1 MLGKNAE
8 NPKKQ
13 RPGDR
18 AAKKPSLRSES
29 LEDRILLS
37 GTWVDADGDEI
48 AGPSNSS
55 DTFTGSELADIAEA
69 GAGDDL
75 LLGNGGDDFLD
86 GGSGDDQVHG
96 GAGDDV
102 VAGDAGDDL
111 LSGGAGDDLIVG
123 GEGTDT
129 VTYAGSASGVQVDL
143 EAETAT
149 GEGDDTVI
157 GVENVVG
164 SSHDDTLAGD
174 AGANVIDGGSGD
186 DSISGGGGGDTLSGG
201 AGDDLVDGGSGDD
214 VLGGGSGD
222 DTILGG
228 SGDDTIDGGTGDDTI
243 DGGAGD
249 DLILGGAGDDTI
261 EGGTGFDTLDY
272 SNATTGMNVDLA
284 AGTATG
290 MGEDSISG
298 IERVQGS
305 AHSDTITGD
314 DNANVLLGGAGSD
327 VLSGG
332 LGDDTLE
339 GGEGDDTLVGGGGA
353 DTLVGGAGDD
363 TFIADEHDTI
373 SGGAGTDTVS
383 FATAQAGV
391 TFDASATQIEHVT
404 GSSHDDVFEF
414 SAASDGQVYT
424 IDGGGGYN
432 VIDLGQFE
440 ATDLTIDSENGIV
453 TVALDGGGT
462 FEIHF
467 QNVDHISVGGA
478 SGAPALSIDPVVG
491 QESSL
496 VEVHST
502 GLSGSTAPLSYT
514 WTQVSGPAITL
525 DGADTGTPSFQA
537 PELSASSTV
546 RLQVEIS
553 DGTNTTIET
562 VTIGISATNDPVVLD
577 AGPDQFAS
585 EGDPVTLNSSAVD
598 PEGKLVVQ
606 SWTQVGGPSVELSGA
621 DTGTPSFDAPDL
633 AEDTELVFEVSA
645 SDGEHTVTSQVSVFV
660 EANDDAVLVSTGPDK
675 VVQEGASVQ
684 LQAAAVDPEGQAL
697 TYTWTQTGGPTVVLT
712 GADGQSPTFVAPEGV
727 SNTTLEFQVAV
738 SDGQNV
744 STDSITITVDADDD
758 RPLITSAPNL
768 IADEGDVVM
777 LNAQATDPEGAGL
790 EYSWRQVGG
799 PAVTLSNA
807 GTQSPSFAA
816 PESVSN
822 TYLTFEVSVTD
833 GNSTT
838 IDLVDVLVNADNDA
852 PEVSASSDASLEA
865 GTSGT
870 LSASATDPEGK
881 ALSYSWTQVG
891 GPTATLSNTNS
902 ADATFT
908 APGVTET
915 TVLTFQVEVTDG
927 SSTTIDTV
935 SVTVEPAESSGSG
948 GSGGSGGG
956 SGSGGSGGEG
966 GSGGGEGGGGGS
978 SPPPPLSI
986 EAPPMLDAPEGDTV
1000 TLDVGVTQSTGDVEY
1015 SWRQIAGSQTITLDA
1030 DDIAN
1035 PSFTVPEHVDNE
1047 IYIFEVTVED
1057 DTGTK
1062 TVEVAVRVVADNDGP
1077 TASIDSDPTEL
1088 AAGVFEIGST
1098 ASDAEGQNLAYRW
1111 VQIDG
1116 PAVHMFED
1124 DTAALRFSTSMLQE
1138 AADVTFE
1145 LQVSDGTNIT
1155 TELVTFTAEP
1165 GNEGPQVSAGN
1176 DQSVA
1181 EGGTVTLDSVASDPN
1196 GDTLT
1201 YQWVQTGG
1209 PAVVLSD
1216 ATAASP
1222 TFEAPNLAGDAD
1234 ITFELTVSDGTLT
1247 ATDSVTI
1254 HIEAENDPPTVDA
1267 GPFQSVQEG
1276 DTVVLGAV
1284 GTDAEGGSLTY
1295 QWTQVGGPT
1304 VALTGD
1310 GTATPSFV
1318 APEDV
1323 TNTYVT
1329 FEVAASDGEHTVVD
1343 RVMVLINAD
1352 NDGPTLNAGA
1362 DFSAEEGTQ
1371 VTLAASATDPE
1382 GQPLTHTWVQT
1393 GGPAVTLSD
1402 ASSLSPTFDAPNV
1415 LNDTEITFQVTS
1427 TDGEHTVVDTI
1438 TVTITGENDAPTPTN
1453 ATTIVTEDMEGVVT
1467 LSGSDPDLT
1476 DAVESFRID
1485 ALPSTGTL
1493 KLNGVAVSAGDVV
1506 SATDVASGALTYDPP
1521 ADWSGTADFQFSAFD
1536 GEAWSDAL
1544 GTQSITVVGAADAPI
1559 VTTAAASGVE
1569 ESSIALTVDVQL
1581 SDTDGSESITKFQVS
1596 GAPVG
1601 SIFTDGVTT
1610 VTAWNGTAD
1619 ITALDLG
1626 SLSMIPG
1633 DDHDQD
1639 FTLTFSATSTE
1650 GGGGDQ
1656 TVGAATLDVH
1666 IDPVNDAPLPQ
1677 DSSISIDEDTPTVV
1691 NLNALELDTGDT
1703 IQTYRIDSLPS
1714 TGTLTLDGAAVSAG
1728 QELSATDVLSGKL
1741 VFTPDADAH
1750 GEVSFQ
1756 FSASDGEVWSAAPG
1770 TFTIDVVG
1778 VADAPDV
1785 TTTDIFMNEDGTAPL
1800 DFSFALTDTDGSE
1813 SISKVTVSGA
1823 PVGSTF
1829 TDGTN
1834 TAMSVGSPIDMTGWD
1849 LDNLTITPSA
1859 NYEQDFGLTVSV
1871 TAREADSG
1879 HTTTASETLT
1889 VHVTAMNDAPVVQ
1902 AGALTMDE
1910 DSIASISLS
1919 ALELDQGD
1927 TIEQF
1932 RIDELPEHGVL
1943 TFNGTAV
1950 VAGQVIDAALV
1961 ESGELRFEPDTD
1973 WSGQTTLTFSASDGQ
1988 AWSETAGEFQITVE
2002 GVADAPELDVAAASG
2017 SEDTAIALD
2026 ISSALTDLDGSESL
2040 EITISGVPDGALL
2053 SAGADQGGGV
2063 WTLSPAQLDGL
2074 TITPPAD
2081 DADNFTLTVTATATD
2096 DSGDTAS
2103 TSATIDVSVE
2113 GVADAPTLEVSDT
2126 SGQEDT
2132 AIALD
2137 ISSALTDLDGSES
2150 LEVSISGVPEG
2161 ASLSAGADQ
2170 GGGVWTLS
2178 PAQLDGLTITPPTDS
2193 SEGFTLAITATATDD
2208 SGDTATTSASIDVS
2222 VEGVADAPTLDVSD
2236 ATGQEDTTI
2245 ALDIS
2250 SALTDLDGSESLE
2263 VTISGVPDGALLSA
2277 GADQGG
2283 GVWTLSPA
2291 QLDGLTLTPPAD
2303 DADNF
2308 TLTVTATAADDSGD
2322 TASTSATIDVSV
2334 EGVADAPTLEVSDTS
2349 GQEDTAIAL
2358 DISSALTDLDGSESL
2373 EVTISGVPE
2382 GALLSAGADQGGG
2395 TWTLSPAQLDGLTI
2409 TPPADNA
2416 DSFTL
2421 SVTAT
2426 ATDDSGDT
2434 ATTSAS
2440 IDVSIEG
2447 VADAP
2452 TLDVSDATG
2461 QEDTTIA
2468 LDISSALTDLDGSE
2482 SLEVTISG
2490 VPDGASLSAGTDQ
2503 GGGVWTLSPEQLDG
2517 LTITPPADNADGFT
2531 LTVTATATDD
2541 SGDTASTSAAIEV
2554 SVDSVA
2560 DAALLDV
2567 ADASG
2572 AEDTAIA
2579 LDITASLADLD
2590 GSEGLSVTIS
2600 GVPEGASLSAGTDQG
2615 GGVWSL
2621 NPEQLDGLTVTP
2633 PADNAESFTLTVL
2646 ATTTDDSGDTAT
2658 STATIDVSVE
2668 GIADAPTL
2676 NVADSAGQED
2686 TAIPLDVTSTLTDL
2700 DGSESLQVTIAGV
2713 PEGASLSAGVDHGD
2727 GIWTL
2732 TPGQLDGLTITPPP
2746 DSADGFSLTITATA
2760 IDDSGDT
2767 ASTSTTIDVSVE
2779 GIADAPTLSV
2789 SSVSTSEGAT
2799 IALDISAS
2807 SADSDGSE
2815 DLVITISG
2823 VPQGATL
2830 SAGSDEGGGVWK
2842 LAPTQLDGLT
2852 LTPPADQAESFALVV
2867 TATATEASGDASSST
2882 ATIDVDITPLPA
2894 PEPEPAVPSETEPE
2908 AEPEPKPAVPVAE
2921 PQPPEPSTVPAVPA
2935 EEPTPPEPTPEPGAP
2950 IATQPEPIEPVE
2962 PEPEPTPAAEQ
2973 PAPAKS
2979 PAPEIAPN
2987 PADAEASGGPQGD
3000 SEPTPETGQA
3010 PAADVFGTDFAGQW
3024 PEQLEEELGQVQDQ
3038 IDELNNEVIGV
3049 QLTDP
3054 APLDL
3059 VDILTPY
3066 EPEAA
3071 EVSSLPPPGALLFE
3085 LAAEQA
3091 SQGREGAGDAPA
3103 ASDQIREAPSDGNQT
3118 YTSGRSEASPP
3129 SMLGL
3134 LWAMVRSIGPNKHER
3149 DRHS

>member
-1 MLGKNAE
+1 MLGKNAQ
-8 NPKKQ
+8 NPKNQ
-13 RPGDR
+13 RPGSMTP
-18 AAKKPSLRSES
+18 KKASLRSES

-37 GTWVDADGDEI
+37 GTWVDADGDEV

-69 GAGDDL
+69 GAGDDV

-86 GGSGDDQVHG
+86 GGTGDDQVHG

-102 VAGDAGDDL
+102 VAGDAGDDT

-129 VTYAGSASGVQVDL
+129 VTYNDSNSGVQVDL

-149 GEGDDTVI
+149 GEGTDTVI
-157 GVENVVG
+157 DVENVVG
-164 SSHDDTLAGD
+164 SSHDDTLTGD
-174 AGANVIDGGSGD
+174 SGVNVIDGGAGD
-186 DSISGGGGGDTLSGG
+186 DSISGGGGSDTLLGG

-214 VLGGGSGD
+214 ALGGGSGH

-228 SGDDTIDGGTGDDTI
+228 SGGDTIDGGTGDDTI
-243 DGGAGD
+243 DGGTGD
-249 DLILGGAGDDTI
+249 DLILGGSGNDTI
-261 EGGTGFDTLDY
+261 EGGAGFDTLDY
-272 SNATTGMNVDLA
+272 SDATTGMNVNLGT
-284 AGTATG
+284 GTATG
-290 MGEDSISG
+290 MGTDSISG

-305 AHSDTITGD
+305 THSDTITGD
-314 DNANVLLGGAGSD
+314 DNGNELIGGAGSD
-327 VLSGG
+327 VLDGG

-339 GGEGDDTLVGGGGA
+339 SGEGDDTLIGGGGA
-353 DTLVGGAGDD
+353 DTLIGGAGDD

-383 FATAQAGV
+383 FATAQAGI
-391 TFDASATQIEHVT
+391 TFDASVTQVEHVT
-404 GSSHDDVFEF
+404 GSTHDDVFAF

-432 VIDLGQFE
+432 VIDLDQFD
-440 ATDLTIDSENGIV
+440 AADLTIDSANGVV

-462 FEIHF
+462 FDIHF
-467 QNVDHISVGGA
+467 DNVDHISVDGEND
-478 SGAPALSIDPVVG
+478 ALAISIDPVVG

-496 VEVHST
+496 VEVHAT
-502 GLSGSTAPLSYT
+502 GLSGSASPLTYT

-525 DGADTGTPSFQA
+525 DGADTGNPSFQA
-537 PELSASSTV
+537 PELSASTTV

-562 VTIGISATNDPVVLD
+562 VTIGVSATNDPVVLD

-606 SWTQVGGPSVELSGA
+606 SWTQVGGPSVQLDGA
-621 DTGTPSFDAPDL
+621 DTGSPTFNAPDL
-633 AEDTELVFEVSA
+633 TEDTELVFEVSA
-645 SDGEHTVTSQVSVFV
+645 SDGEHAVTSRVSVFV
-660 EANDDAVLVSTGPDK
+660 EANDDAALVSAGPDK
-675 VVQEGASVQ
+675 VVQEGSSVQ
-684 LQAAAVDPEGQAL
+684 LHATAVDPEGQAL
-697 TYTWTQTGGPTVVLT
+697 TYTWTQTGGPTVTLS
-712 GADGQSPTFVAPEGV
+712 GADGESPTFVAPEGV
-727 SNTTLEFQVAV
+727 SNTTLEFRVTV
-738 SDGQNV
+738 SDGENV
-744 STDSITITVDADDD
+744 STDSVTITVDADDD
-758 RPLITSAPNL
+758 RPRITSAPNL
-768 IADEGDVVM
+768 IADEGDVVL
-777 LNAQATDPEGAGL
+777 LNAEATDPEGAGL

-799 PAVTLSNA
+799 PAVTLSNSD
-807 GTQSPSFAA
+807 TQSPSFAA

-838 IDLVDVLVNADNDA
+838 IDVVDVLVNADNDA
-852 PEVSASSDASLEA
+852 PEVSASGDTILEA
-865 GTSGT
+865 GTSGA

-881 ALSYSWTQVG
+881 ALAYTWTQVG
-891 GPTATLSNTNS
+891 GPTATLSNAYS

-908 APGVTET
+908 APGVSET
-915 TVLTFQVEVTDG
+915 TVLTFQVEVSDG
-927 SSTTIDTV
+927 ASTTIDTF

-948 GSGGSGGG
+948 GSGGGSSGGSEGG
-956 SGSGGSGGEG
+956 SGDG
-966 GSGGGEGGGGGS
+966 GSGGGGS
-978 SPPPPLSI
+978 GPPPPLSI
-986 EAPPMLDAPEGDTV
+986 EAPPMFDAPEGDTV
-1000 TLDVGVTQSTGDVEY
+1000 TLDVGVTQSTGDVQY
-1015 SWRQIAGSQTITLDA
+1015 SWRQIAGSQATTLDA

-1035 PSFTVPEHVDNE
+1035 PSFAVPEHVDNE

-1077 TASIDSDPTEL
+1077 TAEIDSDPTEL
-1088 AAGVFEIGST
+1088 AAGVFEIGS
-1098 ASDAEGQNLAYRW
+1098 AGSDVEGQNLAYRW

-1176 DQSVA
+1176 DQSVT
-1181 EGGTVTLDSVASDPN
+1181 EGDAVTLDSVASDPN

-1209 PAVVLSD
+1209 PTVALTD

-1234 ITFELTVSDGTLT
+1234 VTFELTVSDGTLT

-1284 GTDAEGGSLTY
+1284 GADADSGSLTY
-1295 QWTQVGGPT
+1295 QWTQVGGPAVT
-1304 VALTGD
+1304 LTGD
-1310 GTATPSFV
+1310 GTANPSFV

-1352 NDGPTLNAGA
+1352 NDGPILDAGA

-1393 GGPAVTLSD
+1393 GGPAVSLSD
-1402 ASSLSPTFDAPNV
+1402 ASSLSPTFEAPNV
-1415 LNDTEITFQVTS
+1415 LEDTEITFQVAS
-1427 TDGEHTVVDTI
+1427 TDGAHTVVDTI

-1453 ATTIVTEDMEGVVT
+1453 ATTIVTEDIEGLVT

-1476 DAVESFRID
+1476 DSVESFRID

-1506 SATDVASGALTYDPP
+1506 SATDVASGALTYAPP
-1521 ADWSGTADFQFSAFD
+1521 TDWSGTTDFQFSAFD
-1536 GEAWSDAL
+1536 GEAWSAAP
-1544 GTQSITVVGAADAPI
+1544 GTQTITVVGAADAPV

-1569 ESSIALTVDVQL
+1569 DSSIVLAVDVQL
-1581 SDTDGSESITKFQVS
+1581 TDTDGSESMTKLQVS

-1626 SLSMIPG
+1626 SFSMIPG

-1650 GGGGDQ
+1650 GDSGDQ
-1656 TVGAATLDVH
+1656 TIGAATLDVH

-1703 IQTYRIDSLPS
+1703 IQTFRLDALPS
-1714 TGTLTLDGAAVSAG
+1714 AGTLTLDGTAVSAG

-1770 TFTIDVVG
+1770 TFTITVLG

-1785 TTTDIFMNEDGTAPL
+1785 TITDIFMSEDGTAPL
-1800 DFSFALTDTDGSE
+1800 DFSFVLTDTDGSE

-1834 TAMSVGSPIDMTGWD
+1834 TAMSVGSPIDMTDWD
-1849 LDNLTITPSA
+1849 LDNLTLTPSA
-1859 NYEQDFGLTVSV
+1859 NYEQDFDLTVNV
-1871 TAREADSG
+1871 TAREVDSG

-1889 VHVTAMNDAPVVQ
+1889 VHVTAVNDAPVVQ
-1902 AGALTMDE
+1902 AGSMTMDE
-1910 DSIASISLS
+1910 DSSASISLS

-1927 TIEQF
+1927 AVEQF

-1950 VAGQVIDAALV
+1950 VTGQVIDADLV

-1988 AWSETAGEFQITVE
+1988 AWSESAGEFQITVE
-2002 GVADAPELDVAAASG
+2002 GVADAPTLDVADASG

-2040 EITISGVPDGALL
+2040 EVAISGVPEGALL
-2053 SAGADQGGGV
+2053 STGIDQGDGV
-2063 WTLSPAQLDGL
+2063 WTLTPAQLDGL
-2074 TITPPAD
+2074 TITPPTD
-2081 DADNFTLTVTATATD
+2081 DASDFTLTVTATATD

-2103 TSATIDVSVE
+2103 TTGTIDVSIE
-2113 GVADAPTLEVSDT
+2113 GVADAPTLDVADA

-2132 AIALD
+2132 AIPLD
-2137 ISSALTDLDGSES
+2137 IASALTDLDGSES
-2150 LEVSISGVPEG
+2150 LSVTISGVPEG
-2161 ASLSAGADQ
+2161 ATLSEGVNQ
-2170 GGGVWTLS
+2170 GGGAWTLM
-2178 PAQLDGLTITPPTDS
+2178 PAQLDGLTITPPADNAS
-2193 SEGFTLAITATATDD
+2193 GFTLTVTATATDD
-2208 SGDTATTSASIDVS
+2208 SGDTAATSATIYVS
-2222 VEGVADAPTLDVSD
+2222 VEGLADAPTLEVSD
-2236 ATGQEDTTI
+2236 ATGQEDKTI

-2250 SALTDLDGSESLE
+2250 SALTDLDGSESLA
-2263 VTISGVPDGALLSA
+2263 VTISGIPDGAALSA
-2277 GADQGG
+2277 GVDQGG
-2283 GVWTLSPA
+2283 GVWS
-2291 QLDGLTLTPPAD
+2291 
-2303 DADNF
+2303 
-2308 TLTVTATAADDSGD
+2308 
-2322 TASTSATIDVSV
+2322 
-2334 EGVADAPTLEVSDTS
+2334 
-2349 GQEDTAIAL
+2349 
-2358 DISSALTDLDGSESL
+2358 
-2373 EVTISGVPE
+2373 
-2382 GALLSAGADQGGG
+2382 
-2395 TWTLSPAQLDGLTI
+2395 
-2409 TPPADNA
+2409 
-2416 DSFTL
+2416 
-2421 SVTAT
+2421 
-2426 ATDDSGDT
+2426 
-2434 ATTSAS
+2434 
-2440 IDVSIEG
+2440 
-2447 VADAP
+2447 
-2452 TLDVSDATG
+2452 
-2461 QEDTTIA
+2461 
-2468 LDISSALTDLDGSE
+2468 
-2482 SLEVTISG
+2482 
-2490 VPDGASLSAGTDQ
+2490 
-2503 GGGVWTLSPEQLDG
+2503 LSPEQLDG
-2517 LTITPPADNADGFT
+2517 LSITPPTDNADGFT

-2541 SGDTASTSAAIEV
+2541 SGVTASTSAVFDV
-2554 SVDSVA
+2554 SVDGVA
-2560 DAALLDV
+2560 DAAVLEV

-2572 AEDTAIA
+2572 FEDTAIA
-2579 LDITASLADLD
+2579 LDISASLADLD
-2590 GSEGLSVTIS
+2590 GSENLNVTIS
-2600 GVPEGASLSAGTDQG
+2600 DVPEGASLSAGTDLG

-2621 NPEQLDGLTVTP
+2621 TPEQLEGLTVTP
-2633 PADNAESFTLTVL
+2633 PTDNADSFTLTVT
-2646 ATTTDDSGDTAT
+2646 ATTTDDSGDTGS
-2658 STATIDVSVE
+2658 STATIDVSV
-2668 GIADAPTL
+2668 GGVADAPTL
-2676 NVADSAGQED
+2676 GVADAVGQED
-2686 TAIPLDVTSTLTDL
+2686 TPIALDISSTLTDP
-2700 DGSESLQVTIAGV
+2700 DGSESLEITIAGV
-2713 PEGASLSAGVDHGD
+2713 PEGAALNAGVDQGN
-2727 GIWTL
+2727 GTWTL
-2732 TPGQLDGLTITPPP
+2732 TPAQLDGLTITPPP
-2746 DSADGFSLTITATA
+2746 DSAEGFSLTITATA
-2760 IDDSGDT
+2760 TDESGDT
-2767 ASTSTTIDVSVE
+2767 ASTSSTIDVSIE
-2779 GIADAPTLSV
+2779 SIADVPTLSV
-2789 SSVSTSEGAT
+2789 GSVSAFEGAT

-2807 SADSDGSE
+2807 AADSDGSE
-2815 DLVITISG
+2815 DLAIVISG
-2823 VPQGATL
+2823 VPEGATL
-2830 SAGSDEGGGVWK
+2830 SAGIDEGDGVWK
-2842 LAPTQLDGLT
+2842 LTPTQLDGLT
-2852 LTPPADQAESFALVV
+2852 MIPPAGQTESFALTV
-2867 TATATEASGDASSST
+2867 TATTTETSGDTASST
-2882 ATIDVDITPLPA
+2882 ATIDVEITPTPA
-2894 PEPEPAVPSETEPE
+2894 PEPEPAPIPVTEPE
-2908 AEPEPKPAVPVAE
+2908 PEPAAPVAE
-2921 PQPPEPSTVPAVPA
+2921 SQPPEPSAVPDVPA
-2935 EEPTPPEPTPEPGAP
+2935 EEPAPTEPPPEPGVP
-2950 IATQPEPIEPVE
+2950 IPTQPV
-2962 PEPEPTPAAEQ
+2962 PTPAVEQ
-2973 PAPAKS
+2973 SVPALS
-2979 PAPEIAPN
+2979 PAPEGVPD
-2987 PADAEASGGPQGD
+2987 PADEEASDGPRDD
-3000 SEPTPETGQA
+3000 SGPGPEAGQA
-3010 PAADVFGTDFAGQW
+3010 PTADVFGTDFAGQW

-3054 APLDL
+3054 TPLDL
-3059 VDILTPY
+3059 VDILTPF
-3066 EPEAA
+3066 EPKAA
-3071 EVSSLPPPGALLFE
+3071 EVSSLPPPGTPLFE
-3085 LAAEQA
+3085 LAQEQA
-3091 SQGREGAGDAPA
+3091 SQGRDGVGDASAGP
-3103 ASDQIREAPSDGNQT
+3103 DQIREASSDGDRT
-3118 YTSGRSEASPP
+3118 HTSGGGTGSPP